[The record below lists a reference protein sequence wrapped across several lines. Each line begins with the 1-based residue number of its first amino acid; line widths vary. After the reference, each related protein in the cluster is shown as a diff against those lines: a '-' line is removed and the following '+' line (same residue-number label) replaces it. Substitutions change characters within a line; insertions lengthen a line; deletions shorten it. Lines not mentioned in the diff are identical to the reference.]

1 MATANSSIAL
11 TSLDFD
17 SYKESLKTF
26 LRSQSQFADYDF
38 EASNMSVF
46 LDVLAFNTYQNAFY
60 MNMIGNEMFLDS
72 AQLRDSVISHAKEL
86 NYLPRS
92 FKSAEAVL
100 DIRINSTDA
109 EKKNITVPKGTGF
122 VTRVGANTFLFTT
135 NQNHV
140 LTSANSTF
148 TGSIRVY
155 EGDYITDSY
164 VSSDRASQRYFI
176 SNKQVDLESIKVVV
190 IEDNG
195 ANTID
200 YTRATTLFDIDE
212 TDPVYFIQPGT
223 NDRYEVL
230 FGDGIIGRKP
240 KNDSAVVIE
249 YRISNGQLPNG
260 ARTFRV
266 AESIDNE
273 ANVVITTSSSATG
286 GEVYESIESIK
297 FNAPRAFTTQ
307 ERAVTA
313 EDYEN
318 LLRLN
323 YPEINAVSAF
333 GGEDATPPQYGRI
346 FISIDLNDVDGLPKI
361 KEQQYVNFLRSRST
375 VSMDPIFISPDY
387 TYMRVVSAIKYNVN
401 RTSLNPEDM
410 RTLVL
415 SAILS
420 YADTSLNNFARIF
433 RYSKFIKAIDD
444 ADPNIISNETE
455 VQLAKYLSPTLN
467 TNQKLLIDFKTPI
480 ADDLPVIAS
489 EHPSGDQHAISSSPF
504 VYNGI
509 RCVLEDNG
517 DGLLHIV
524 TAAGATHREMAVVG
538 SVDYATG
545 IVLVSNFNISAF
557 DGTYFKVYA
566 RTRTKDIESNKNVIL
581 NILESD
587 VAITI
592 EQVRE

>member
-1 MATANSSIAL
+1 MSANTSISL
-11 TSLDFD
+11 TSLDFET
-17 SYKESLKTF
+17 YKSELKGF
-26 LRSQSQFADYDF
+26 LKSQPLFSDYDF

-46 LDVLAFNTYQNAFY
+46 LDILAYNTYQNGFY

-72 AQLRDSVISHAKEL
+72 ARLRDSVVSHAKEL
-86 NYLPRS
+86 NYVPRS

-100 DIRINSTDA
+100 DIVITSNDA
-109 EKKNITVPKGTGF
+109 TKKNITIPKGTGF
-122 VTRVGANTFLFTT
+122 VSRVGSNTFLFTT

-140 LTSANSTF
+140 LTSSNSVF
-148 TGSIRVY
+148 SGELRVY
-155 EGDYITDSY
+155 EGDYITDSF
-164 VSSDRASQRYFI
+164 VVSDRRSNRFPI
-176 SNKQVDLESIKVVV
+176 SNKQVDLESLKVIV

-195 ANTID
+195 ANTIE
-200 YTRATTLFDIDE
+200 YTRATSLFDIDE
-212 TDPVYFIQPGT
+212 TDPVYFLQAGT
-223 NDRYEVL
+223 NERYEIM
-230 FGDGIIGRKP
+230 FGDNIIGRKP
-240 KNDSAVVIE
+240 KNDSGVVVE
-249 YRISNGQLPNG
+249 YRISNGELPNG

-266 AESIDNE
+266 AEAIDGE
-273 ANVVITTSSSATG
+273 SNVSITTSSAATG
-286 GEVYESIESIK
+286 GEVFESLESIK

-346 FISIDLNDVDGLPKI
+346 FISVDLNDIDGLPKI
-361 KEQQYVNFLRSRST
+361 KEQEYVNFLRSRST
-375 VSMDPIFISPDY
+375 VSMDPVFISPDY
-387 TYMRVVSAIKYNVN
+387 TYMHVETSIKYNIN

-415 SAILS
+415 SSILS
-420 YADTSLNNFARIF
+420 YAETNLNNFSRIF

-455 VQLAKYLSPTLN
+455 VELAKYLSPSLN
-467 TNQKLLIDFKTPI
+467 VNQKLLVDFKTPI
-480 ADDLPVIAS
+480 ADDLPIIS
-489 EHPSGDQHAISSSPF
+489 NEHPRGDSHAIRSSPF

-509 RCVLEDNG
+509 RCILEDNG
-517 DGLLHIV
+517 DGLLRIV
-524 TAAGATHREMAVVG
+524 TATGPTHREMAVVG
-538 SVDYATG
+538 TVNYDTG
-545 IVLVSNFNISAF
+545 LVTVSNFNVSSF
-557 DGTYFKVYA
+557 DGTYFKIYA
-566 RTRTKDIESNKNVIL
+566 RARTKDIESTKNVIL

-587 VAITI
+587 VVITI

>member
-92 FKSAEAVL
+92 FKSAEATL
-100 DIRINSTDA
+100 DIRINSTNA

-212 TDPVYFIQPGT
+212 TAPVYFIQPGT

-266 AESIDNE
+266 AESIDGE
-273 ANVVITTSSSATG
+273 ANVVISTASSATG

-387 TYMRVVSAIKYNVN
+387 TYMRVISAIKYNVN

-415 SAILS
+415 SAILN

-455 VQLAKYLSPTLN
+455 VQLAKYLSPSLN
-467 TNQKLLIDFKTPI
+467 VNQKLLIDFKTPVS
-480 ADDLPVIAS
+480 DDLPVIAS

-517 DGLLHIV
+517 NGLLRIV
-524 TAAGATHREMAVVG
+524 TASGATHREMAVVG
-538 SVDYATG
+538 SVNYATG
-545 IVLVSNFNISAF
+545 VVTVSNFNISGF

-566 RTRTKDIESNKNVIL
+566 RTNTKDIQSNKNVIL

>member
-1 MATANSSIAL
+1 MAANTSISL
-11 TSLDFD
+11 TSLDFET
-17 SYKESLKTF
+17 YKSELKAY
-26 LRSQSQFADYDF
+26 LKSQPQFADYDF
-38 EASNMSVF
+38 EASNMAVF
-46 LDVLAFNTYQNAFY
+46 LDILAYNTYQNGFY

-92 FKSAEAVL
+92 FKSAEALL
-100 DIRINSTDA
+100 DVRITSNDA
-109 EKKNITVPKGTGF
+109 TKKNITIPKGTGF
-122 VTRVGANTFLFTT
+122 VSRVGANTFLFTT
-135 NQNHV
+135 DQNHV
-140 LTSANSTF
+140 LTSANNIF
-148 TGSIRVY
+148 TGQLRVY
-155 EGDYITDSY
+155 EGDYITDAY
-164 VSSDRASQRYFI
+164 VSSDRGSQRYII
-176 SNKQVDLESIKVVV
+176 SNKQVDLESLKVVV

-195 ANTID
+195 ANTIE
-200 YTRATTLFDIDE
+200 YTRATSLFDLDE
-212 TDPVYFIQPGT
+212 TDPVYFLQSST
-223 NDRYEVL
+223 NERYEVL

-249 YRISNGQLPNG
+249 YRISNGELPNG

-266 AESIDNE
+266 AESIDGE
-273 ANVVITTSSSATG
+273 ANVSITTASAATG
-286 GEVYESIESIK
+286 GEVYESLESIK

-318 LLRLN
+318 LLKLN

-346 FISIDLNDVDGLPKI
+346 FISIDLSDIDGLPKI
-361 KEQQYVNFLRSRST
+361 KEQEYVNFLRSRST

-387 TYMRVVSAIKYNVN
+387 TYMRIATNIKYNIN

-415 SAILS
+415 SSILS
-420 YADTSLNNFARIF
+420 YADTNLNNFARIF
-433 RYSKFIKAIDD
+433 RYSKFIKAIDE
-444 ADPNIISNETE
+444 ADPNIISNETDVE
-455 VQLAKYLSPTLN
+455 LAKYLSPSLN
-467 TNQKLLIDFKTPI
+467 VNQKLLVDFKTPI
-480 ADDLPVIAS
+480 SDDLPVIAS
-489 EHPSGDQHAISSSPF
+489 EHPSTDEHAVSSSPF

-509 RCVLEDNG
+509 RCVLEDDG
-517 DGLLHIV
+517 DGNLRIV
-524 TAAGATHREMAVVG
+524 TASGATHRQMAIVG
-538 SVDYATG
+538 TVNYDTG
-545 IVLVSNFNISAF
+545 LITVSNFNISAF

-566 RTRTKDIESNKNVIL
+566 RTRTKDIQSNKNVIL

-587 VAITI
+587 VAISI

>member
-1 MATANSSIAL
+1 MASSNSSISF

-17 SYKESLKTF
+17 SYKREIKTYLK
-26 LRSQSQFADYDF
+26 SQPYFQDYDF
-38 EASNMSVF
+38 EASNMAVF
-46 LDVLAFNTYQNAFY
+46 IDVLALNTFQNGFY

-72 AQLRDSVISHAKEL
+72 AQLRDSVVSHAKEL
-86 NYLPRS
+86 NYVPRS
-92 FKSAEAVL
+92 FKSADAL
-100 DIRINSTDA
+100 LSLQITSTDPL
-109 EKKNITVPKGTGF
+109 KKNITIPKGTGF
-122 VTRVGANTFLFTT
+122 VSRIGGNTFIFTT
-135 NQNHV
+135 SENQV
-140 LTSANSTF
+140 LTSNSSVF
-148 TGSIRVY
+148 TGQVRVY

-164 VSSDRASQRYFI
+164 VTSDRTSNRYTI
-176 SNKQVDLESIKVVV
+176 QNKQVDLSSLKVVV
-190 IEDNG
+190 VEDNG
-195 ANTID
+195 ANTIE

-212 TDPVYFIQPGT
+212 TDPVYFIQAAP
-223 NDRYEVL
+223 NERYEVI
-230 FGDGIIGRKP
+230 FGDGIVGRKP
-240 KNDSAVVIE
+240 KNDSAVIME
-249 YRISNGQLPNG
+249 YRISNGELPNG
-260 ARTFRV
+260 SRTFRV
-266 AESIDNE
+266 AESIDGE
-273 ANVVITTSSSATG
+273 ANVVITTTSAASG
-286 GEVYESIESIK
+286 GEVFESLDSIK

-318 LLRLN
+318 LLKLN

-387 TYMRVVSAIKYNVN
+387 TYMRVISAIKYNVN

-455 VQLAKYLSPTLN
+455 VQLAKYLSPSLN
-467 TNQKLLIDFKTPI
+467 VNQKLLIDFKTPVS
-480 ADDLPVIAS
+480 DDLPVIAS

-517 DGLLHIV
+517 NGLLRIV
-524 TAAGATHREMAVVG
+524 TASGATHREMAVVG

-545 IVLVSNFNISAF
+545 VVTVSNFNISAF

-566 RTRTKDIESNKNVIL
+566 RTNTKDIQSNKNVIL

>member
-1 MATANSSIAL
+1 MASSNSSISF

-17 SYKESLKTF
+17 SYKREIKTYLK
-26 LRSQSQFADYDF
+26 SQPYFQDYDF
-38 EASNMSVF
+38 EASNMAVF
-46 LDVLAFNTYQNAFY
+46 IDVLALNTFQNGFY

-72 AQLRDSVISHAKEL
+72 AQLRDSVVSHAKEL
-86 NYLPRS
+86 NYVPRS
-92 FKSAEAVL
+92 FKSADAL
-100 DIRINSTDA
+100 LSLQITSTDPL
-109 EKKNITVPKGTGF
+109 KKNITIPKSTGF
-122 VTRVGANTFLFTT
+122 VSRIGGNTFIFTT
-135 NQNHV
+135 SENQV
-140 LTSANSTF
+140 LTSNNNVFS
-148 TGSIRVY
+148 GQVRVY

-164 VSSDRASQRYFI
+164 VTSDRTSNRYTI
-176 SNKQVDLESIKVVV
+176 QNKQVDLSSLKVVV
-190 IEDNG
+190 VEDNG
-195 ANTID
+195 ANTIE

-212 TDPVYFIQPGT
+212 TDPVYFVQAAS
-223 NDRYEVL
+223 NERYEVI
-230 FGDGIIGRKP
+230 FGDGIVGRKP
-240 KNDSAVVIE
+240 KNDSAVIME
-249 YRISNGQLPNG
+249 YRISNGELPNG
-260 ARTFRV
+260 SRTFRV
-266 AESIDNE
+266 AESIDGE
-273 ANVVITTSSSATG
+273 ANVVITTASAASG
-286 GEVYESIESIK
+286 GEVFESLESIK

-318 LLRLN
+318 LLKLN

-333 GGEDATPPQYGRI
+333 GGEDASPPQYGRI

-455 VQLAKYLSPTLN
+455 VQLAKYLSPTLSV
-467 TNQKLLIDFKTPI
+467 NQKLLIDFKTPI

-517 DGLLHIV
+517 NGLLRIV
-524 TAAGATHREMAVVG
+524 TAAGITHREMAVVG
-538 SVDYATG
+538 TVNYATG
-545 IVLVSNFNISAF
+545 VVTVSNFNISAF

-566 RTRTKDIESNKNVIL
+566 HTRTKDIQSNKNVIL

-592 EQVRE
+592 EQKRE

>member
-1 MATANSSIAL
+1 MPANTSISL
-11 TSLDFD
+11 TSLDFE
-17 SYKESLKTF
+17 SYKSELKAYLKSLGN
-26 LRSQSQFADYDF
+26 FADYDF
-38 EASNMSVF
+38 EASNLSVL
-46 LDVLAFNTYQNAFY
+46 LDVLALNTYQNGFY

-72 AQLRDSVISHAKEL
+72 AQLRDSVVSHAKEL

-92 FKSAEAVL
+92 FKSAEAVI
-100 DIRINSTDA
+100 DVTITSTDTT
-109 EKKNITVPKGTGF
+109 KKNITIPKGTGF

-135 NQNHV
+135 DQNHV
-140 LTSANSTF
+140 LTSSNNVFSGQLT
-148 TGSIRVY
+148 VY
-155 EGDYITDSY
+155 DGDYITDSF
-164 VSSDRASQRYFI
+164 VSSDRGSQKYVI
-176 SNKQVDLESIKVVV
+176 SNKQVDLESLKVVV

-195 ANTID
+195 ANTIE
-200 YTRATTLFDIDE
+200 YTLATSLFDIVE
-212 TDPVYFIQPGT
+212 TDPVYFLQAGT
-223 NDRYEVL
+223 NERYEIL

-240 KNDSAVVIE
+240 KNDSAVVVE

-260 ARTFRV
+260 ARLFRI
-266 AESIDNE
+266 AEAIDGE
-273 ANVVITTSSSATG
+273 ANVVITTASSATG
-286 GEVYESIESIK
+286 GEVFESIDSIK

-387 TYMRVVSAIKYNVN
+387 TYMRVISAIKYNVN

-455 VQLAKYLSPTLN
+455 VQLAKYLSPTLSV
-467 TNQKLLIDFKTPI
+467 NQKLLIDFKTPI

-517 DGLLHIV
+517 NGLLRIV
-524 TAAGATHREMAVVG
+524 TASGATHREMAVVG
-538 SVDYATG
+538 SVNYATG
-545 IVLVSNFNISAF
+545 VVTVSNFNISAF

-566 RTRTKDIESNKNVIL
+566 STRTKDIQSNKNVIL